1 MSGSSFGRQTI
12 IFGGITILIVSLVS
26 GTWLYVML
34 AVTIALGTLT
44 YMSMSGRLGTDRPNA
59 ALPVQP
65 ISEPANLEGRVDR
78 MTVDDEEVASTS
90 WKPWEQTVIV
100 PVYSITISGL
110 HYRLDPVPVRRG
122 NYDWVNEGS
131 WVTATFD
138 RGTRIVY
145 DLRVGTDPTASA

>member
-1 MSGSSFGRQTI
+1 MLI
-12 IFGGITILIVSLVS
+12 YGGITIAFVSVVTGNFLLLI
-26 GTWLYVML
+26 L
-34 AVTIALGTLT
+34 AVTVALGVLT
-44 YMSMSGRLGTDRPNA
+44 YMSMTGRLGTDRPNA
-59 ALPVQP
+59 AQPVLP
-65 ISEPANLEGRVDR
+65 ISESANLEGRVDR

-110 HYRLDPVPVRRG
+110 RYRLDPVPVRRG

-138 RGTRIVY
+138 RQTRIVY
-145 DLRVGTDPTASA
+145 NLRVGTDPTVSA

>member
-1 MSGSSFGRQTI
+1 MSGSSFGRQTLMY
-12 IFGGITILIVSLVS
+12 GGITIVFVSVVTGNYL
-26 GTWLYVML
+26 LLML
-34 AVTIALGTLT
+34 MVTIALGVLT
-44 YMSMSGRLGTDRPNA
+44 YMSMSGRIGTDRPNA
-59 ALPVQP
+59 AQLVQP

-90 WKPWEQTVIV
+90 WKPWEQTVVV

-110 HYRLDPVPVRRG
+110 RYRLDPVPVRRG

>member
-1 MSGSSFGRQTI
+1 M
-12 IFGGITILIVSLVS
+12 IFGGITILIVSLVT
-26 GTWLYVML
+26 GTWFFVIL
-34 AVTIALGTLT
+34 AVTITLGMLT

-65 ISEPANLEGRVDR
+65 ISEPANFEGRVDR

-90 WKPWEQTVIV
+90 WKPWEQTV
-100 PVYSITISGL
+100 YSITISGL
-110 HYRLDPVPVRRG
+110 RYRLDPVPVRRG